1 MVALVRARA
10 RQPWRW
16 AAVFIAT
23 PVIARPI
30 VVGGTDLP
38 VLALMCLGLAFL
50 RAEPR
55 PFAAGVALG
64 LAAAMKAAAWPALV
78 IAAPLPPTS
87 GGWRPVATFGGAA
100 VARSAARVRARA

>member
-64 LAAAMKAAAWPALV
+64 LAAAMKATAWPALI
-78 IAAPLPPTS
+78 IAVPLLAPS
-87 GGWRPVATFGGAA
+87 GGWRPGGQFG
-100 VARSAARVRARA
+100 VTARAPSAPGGGPLA